1 MFDGCNGISVH
12 KYINNFKTE
21 HHTDRFSFLAATGR
35 WLLQEL
41 GLTDMRSMRNRLT
54 VWALCICSSFLV
66 PCSHAQESH
75 RAVKGTV
82 VARIANRSFPSL
94 FQAWSPADNLYN
106 EDELVTAARHD
117 LIFHHAGYFGM
128 RWNHENW
135 GLATSFVRESIR
147 RGLKKREALLELNP
161 NVLLIMEIRY
171 RDAHRSFLPENHR
184 WWKRDER
191 GKLVMG
197 WEEGGYIQLDFSNPQ
212 YRNHVAERAAAA
224 TKSGVVDGIMLDWW
238 NDNTDRLAL
247 IKTIR
252 SRIGEH
258 ALILANANDRKTPKT
273 ASFINGFF
281 MECYRSKT
289 PKDWQRIA
297 ETLTWA
303 ERHLKKPRI
312 NCLETWFHESRA
324 DLHLMRAT
332 TTLSLTLSDG
342 YCLFS
347 DPNHL
352 PTPDH
357 LHDWYE
363 FWGTDLGKPVSPG
376 NKRQDGSV
384 RREFSKGTAV
394 YNPMGNRAVTIIFSE
409 LRKSAATGK
418 VAGRHSVAA
427 GDGDIFIKT
436 Q

>member
-1 MFDGCNGISVH
+1 
-12 KYINNFKTE
+12 
-21 HHTDRFSFLAATGR
+21 
-35 WLLQEL
+35 
-41 GLTDMRSMRNRLT
+41 
-54 VWALCICSSFLV
+54 
-66 PCSHAQESH
+66 
-75 RAVKGTV
+75 
-82 VARIANRSFPSL
+82 L